1 MNEHTM
7 ESVITVLIGL
17 LIVSVLG
24 DMGVL
29 IIVSLAIYLIIKKI
43 SIHDFNKFIINSIKK
58 ILNAFSVTEK
68 KSEQIAN
75 EVVDNTI
82 MIGKQIKN
90 EVVKQIK
97 QIKMD
102 LKKSS
107 NNDIKN
113 YIDKAIREAII
124 DKKEFTEKEVVSKM
138 STSMDNSYEDI
149 LERINNKIL
158 ENNEVLTDHIS
169 SLISNYMKNT
179 KEDDSANEEVSKAID
194 KGMNEYNQ
202 QIKELINVQMIS
214 LKDEIES
221 NIDKQLCSV
230 KDELKNNNIDIEK
243 LEAKLKSYA
252 NSSMKNYRN
261 QNTKNMKKILGDI
274 TQNFDK
280 LKNEMNYKNLNIEI
294 KNTLEEFK
302 ENNLTSI
309 QENIDETLEIVK
321 SLGKFNITNF
331 EIIKNEKIRE
341 KLEEAFE
348 IAEHEIDIISP
359 WISDKVMDDS
369 GVEALICSVLKRNV
383 EVKIVYGIGNIS
395 SNYVKED
402 YRNRRTEEIA
412 QNLKL
417 KFSKN
422 NYLFKIK
429 RKNTHSK
436 ILICDN
442 KFAIIGSFNFLS
454 FDGKYKNDIRDEVSA
469 IVTDYK
475 IIEELR
481 SMEFDF

>member
-280 LKNEMNYKNLNIEI
+280 LKNEMNYKNLNNEI
-294 KNTLEEFK
+294 KNTLKEFK
-302 ENNLTSI
+302 
-309 QENIDETLEIVK
+309 
-321 SLGKFNITNF
+321 
-331 EIIKNEKIRE
+331 
-341 KLEEAFE
+341 
-348 IAEHEIDIISP
+348 
-359 WISDKVMDDS
+359 
-369 GVEALICSVLKRNV
+369 
-383 EVKIVYGIGNIS
+383 
-395 SNYVKED
+395 
-402 YRNRRTEEIA
+402 
-412 QNLKL
+412 
-417 KFSKN
+417 
-422 NYLFKIK
+422 
-429 RKNTHSK
+429 
-436 ILICDN
+436 
-442 KFAIIGSFNFLS
+442 
-454 FDGKYKNDIRDEVSA
+454 
-469 IVTDYK
+469 
-475 IIEELR
+475 
-481 SMEFDF
+481 